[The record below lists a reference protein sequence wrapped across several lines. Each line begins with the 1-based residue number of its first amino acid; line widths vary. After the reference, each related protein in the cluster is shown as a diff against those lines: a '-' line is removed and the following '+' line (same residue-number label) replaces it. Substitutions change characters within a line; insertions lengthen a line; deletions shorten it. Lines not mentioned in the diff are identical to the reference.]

1 MLGHRLHEV
10 ELFLGNTVIAK
21 YFKCFGY
28 SHQAHAYRNRTACG
42 VCGGQHERRACPIP
56 ENLLKPK
63 YCNCQGSHPVWASTC
78 PVHQEVAKRAR
89 EAWISCPGKYEIPI
103 STSLTPVPQSPATSF
118 SFSQPLPRGKKYKTA
133 EPTRSSERIRESC
146 PEVQILGAR
155 STNNKGKVSANLF
168 KIFEDEI
175 ST

>member
-10 ELFLGNTVIAK
+10 ELFLANTIIAQYFK
-21 YFKCFGY
+21 YFGY
-28 SHQAHAYRNRTACG
+28 GHQAYTCRNRTACG
-42 VCGGQHERRACPIP
+42 ACGEQHERRAYSIP

-63 YCNCQGSHPVWASTC
+63 YCNCQGSHPAWASIC
-78 PVHQEVAKRAR
+78 PVYQEVAKRAR
-89 EAWISCPGKYEIPI
+89 EAWISHPEKYKIPI

-118 SFSQPLPRGKKYKTA
+118 SFSQPLTEGKKHKTA
-133 EPTRSSERIRESC
+133 EPTRSLERIRGSC

-155 STNNKGKVSANLF
+155 STNNEEKVSANSF
-168 KIFEDEI
+168 KIFEDEM